1 MATIIGAD
9 AMARGIGARF
19 VAGGESVTL
28 VDRDPAKAQQ
38 VAEQIWAAA
47 DKGATVTT
55 AAFGSPITDDIVVL
69 ALPYSALNIATLIH
83 GLVPIVPI
91 TTEFWNIVQLAGP
104 AHDWQRRASYQEASQ
119 QLCARCSSNRQL
131 DL

>member
-1 MATIIGAD
+1 
-9 AMARGIGARF
+9 MARGIGARF

-38 VAEQIWAAA
+38 VAEQIRAAA

-83 GLVPIVPI
+83 GLVLSPVG
-91 TTEFWNIVQLAGP
+91 F
-104 AHDWQRRASYQEASQ
+104 
-119 QLCARCSSNRQL
+119 
-131 DL
+131 